1 MFFNKQTGKTH
12 INAST
17 EIKKN
22 DLQEMSKAMKKKVIL
37 KRRKNKEKKNN
48 KETQFVLCN
57 KL

>member
-22 DLQEMSKAMKKKVIL
+22 DLQEMSKAMKKKSYF
-37 KRRKNKEKKNN
+37 KK
-48 KETQFVLCN
+48 K
-57 KL
+57 KK